1 MDLGLRNILIA
12 LLAFGSILLPAGFLL
27 QHSHLALG
35 AIEVLAFVGGA
46 ALLVK
51 LDDRQRRREHRG

>member
-1 MDLGLRNILIA
+1 MGLGLRNILIA
-12 LLAFGSILLPAGFLL
+12 LLAFGGVLLPAAYLL
-27 QHSHLALG
+27 RHSHVALG

-51 LDDRQRRREHRG
+51 LDDRQRRRERQG